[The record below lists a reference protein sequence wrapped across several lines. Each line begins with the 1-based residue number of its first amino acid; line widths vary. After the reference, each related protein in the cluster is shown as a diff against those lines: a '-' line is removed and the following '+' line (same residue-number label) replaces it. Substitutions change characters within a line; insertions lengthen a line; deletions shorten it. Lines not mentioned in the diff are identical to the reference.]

1 MSTTPNE
8 MRAEAGVLRLA
19 ANLVDQAQA
28 DFTSLSADLDSRI
41 TGMRAQWQGSG
52 GLAFANLQQAWQ
64 DKQRVIVGAL
74 ADFEA
79 SLVGTDAANLATDD
93 DQASI
98 NAGLTSALGDLPNGR

>member
-1 MSTTPNE
+1 MSTTPE

-19 ANLVDQAQA
+19 ANLIDQAQA

-41 TGMRAQWQGSG
+41 SGMRAQWQGAG

-74 ADFEA
+74 TDFETA
-79 SLVGTDAANLATDD
+79 LIGTDQANIATDD
-93 DQASI
+93 DQA
-98 NAGLTSALGDLPNGR
+98 AVATGLTDALGGLPTGR

>member
-1 MSTTPNE
+1 MSTTPE

-28 DFTSLSADLDSRI
+28 DFNSLAADLDSRI

-64 DKQRVIVGAL
+64 EKQRVIVGAL
-74 ADFEA
+74 TDFETA
-79 SLVGTDAANLATDD
+79 LIGTDQANLATDD

-98 NAGLTSALGDLPNGR
+98 NAGLTTALGDLPTGR